1 MGLGKYKEEK
11 RRKKKRRREEE
22 GEGRGETT
30 MFYIIII
37 NPYTYYIIRCSL
49 KKRIHTLLKIK
60 NWTATDKKKSHTC
73 T

>member
-11 RRKKKRRREEE
+11 RRKKRRREEE

-30 MFYIIII
+30 MFYII